1 MPNRFDIAL
10 GIGVGLVI
18 GGGLTAVIFGPRIAR
33 LRFENTA
40 RAQQIDPLNIRAEN
54 QRGEILSLKGFIEE
68 QTGEI
73 TALESDFNDLG
84 NKYDQIIADLEDY
97 RSRMPYLEAKQ
108 ALTELIELAKLRKIK
123 RALQSPTSLV

>member
-1 MPNRFDIAL
+1 MESHVRD
-10 GIGVGLVI
+10 
-18 GGGLTAVIFGPRIAR
+18 
-33 LRFENTA
+33 
-40 RAQQIDPLNIRAEN
+40 
-54 QRGEILSLKGFIEE
+54 LKGFIEE

-97 RSRMPYLEAKQ
+97 RSRMPYPEAKQ
-108 ALTELIELAKLRKIK
+108 ALTELIDLAKLRKIK